1 MGKANWYWDTK
12 NRRWTLR
19 DGAGV
24 TQLLVDNGG
33 VAVTNMNVT
42 STGTLSAAQV
52 QTIKIKAGNTVSKGI
67 AVAGTLPLTNIGSGS
82 VTTVTLT
89 GVASAGIAVGDLI
102 FGRADGAL
110 IANVG
115 VAGLLIPTTNVVT
128 VMLANTNPASVGSFP
143 PIGFKAWVQGYS

>member
-1 MGKANWYWDTK
+1 MGKANWFWDTK

-19 DGAGV
+19 DGTGQPIMYGSGAGIETANV
-24 TQLLVDNGG
+24 
-33 VAVTNMNVT
+33 NVT
-42 STGTLSAAQV
+42 STGSISAAQV

-67 AVAGTLPLTNIGSGS
+67 AVAGTLPLTNIGSGA

-115 VAGLLIPTTNVVT
+115 IAGLLIPTTNVVT
-128 VMLANTNPASVGSFP
+128 VMLANTNPASVGSFS
-143 PIGFKAWVQGYS
+143 PIGFKAWIQGYS